1 MILYNVTIKIDSS
14 IDVSWVEWM
23 KEEHMPE
30 MIGTGCFTHFQLLRL
45 IEIDDSEGPTYAA
58 QYFANSK
65 AFYNQYIEK
74 FSAAQHQKEFDK
86 WGSLSVAFR
95 TVMQVVN

>member
-1 MILYNVTIKIDSS
+1 MILYNVTIKIDWS
-14 IDVSWVEWM
+14 IDASWVEWM

-30 MIGTGCFTHFQLLRL
+30 MISTGCFTHFQLLRL
-45 IEIDDSEGPTYAA
+45 IEVDDTEGPTYAA
-58 QYFANSK
+58 QYYANSK

-74 FSAAQHQKEFDK
+74 YSAVQRQKGFDK
-86 WGSLSVAFR
+86 WSSLFVAFR